1 MAQYKTKHMPVDD
14 YPYLV
19 YTSSPDGDLNRPT
32 SVEVL
37 PTSASVAQSGT
48 QTFAAYVAG
57 EGDISQSV
65 TWGLEV
71 ESGGTIKSGTAI
83 SSAGV
88 LTVAATQATTKKLY
102 VTATASNGVKSAPA
116 VVTVTS

>member
-1 MAQYKTKHMPVDD
+1 MAKYLTKHSPVDD
-14 YPYLV
+14 YPYIV
-19 YTSSPDGDLNRPT
+19 YTSSPNNELNRPSAVT
-32 SVEVL
+32 VL
-37 PTSASVAQSGT
+37 PASASVAQSGT

-65 TWGLEV
+65 TWNLAV
-71 ESGGTIKSGTAI
+71 EDGGTIKTGTAI

-102 VTATASNGVKSAPA
+102 VTATASNGVESAPA

>member
-1 MAQYKTKHMPVDD
+1 MGDFKTKHMPVDD

-19 YTSSPDGDLNRPT
+19 YTSSPEGNLDRPT

-37 PTSASVAQSGT
+37 PASASVAQSGT

-65 TWGLEV
+65 TWSLEV
-71 ESGGTIKSGTAI
+71 ESGGTIKTGTAI

-88 LTVAATQATTKKLY
+88 LTVTATQATTKKLY
-102 VTATASNGVKSAPA
+102 VTATAENGVKSAPA
-116 VVTVTS
+116 VITVTS